1 MDLGK
6 PLPHPGFTNLT
17 LALPQEDP
25 SLERHFK
32 GHRDAVTSVDF
43 SLNTKQLGKTEKV
56 EFLPGRCGMG
66 GAGHS
71 ENSGAFSRPIAC
83 FSQPALRALGFMS
96 SILHVECEAQRGW
109 GSC

>member
-6 PLPHPGFTNLT
+6 PLPHPGFTHLT

-43 SLNTKQLGKTEKV
+43 SLNTKQLGKRRHLGLRRSS
-56 EFLPGRCGMG
+56 FCLG
-66 GAGHS
+66 GVAL
-71 ENSGAFSRPIAC
+71 GAQGTVRTQVLSLDLQAA
-83 FSQPALRALGFMS
+83 SAARALGTRLSEFHS
-96 SILHVECEAQRGW
+96 ARGV
-109 GSC
+109 

>member
-6 PLPHPGFTNLT
+6 PLPHPGFTHLT

-43 SLNTKQLGKTEKV
+43 SLNTKQLGKRRHLGLRRSS
-56 EFLPGRCGMG
+56 FYLG
-66 GAGHS
+66 GVAWGEQGTITQVLS
-71 ENSGAFSRPIAC
+71 LDL
-83 FSQPALRALGFMS
+83 QPASAS
-96 SILHVECEAQRGW
+96 QRSGH
-109 GSC
+109 